1 MIQYKVTIPQ
11 THCTVVHVHVFQS
24 TKKFGFAVSFLPHL
38 ATQQKERERVRK
50 KAIHPF
56 TSPDQVTVYILSCEF
71 QNGYFFIH
79 ETFLLLSKQ
88 IKGGGYIGNFL
99 LGYYLVFQKK
109 NQIIN

>member
-79 ETFLLLSKQ
+79 ETSFFFFPNKSKVEG
-88 IKGGGYIGNFL
+88 I
-99 LGYYLVFQKK
+99 LVISCWV
-109 NQIIN
+109 IILFFKRRIR